1 MMTPGDL
8 PENPGGDGN
17 MMYSLQIINDHV
29 YDRSWLLNNADR
41 INSVIRAT
49 VNRGLYYHYA
59 VDTLMNILPVMLTSS
74 EFQPWRH
81 RLIEALVFAQD
92 LGDKDL
98 LARLSIALA
107 RYHNLIGEPTS
118 AHALLLRAQ
127 GYADQR
133 NEDYLLESYAGLIET
148 YILAPHP
155 RFDAAQFGEALEIA
169 ARSEREDLKAMIHQM
184 IAVAHIHRQ
193 EMDLARN
200 HVTLSAEIAVRLQEQ
215 NLLLRS
221 LLIQATLL
229 RQLGDWQA
237 SAEVLRRA
245 RETYPK
251 TNHLPKNYVLLCYEE
266 GCVQLELDQ
275 PAEALDRFREA
286 VLHIGGRENAYDT
299 GLCYV
304 GLALA
309 CLKLRLMDEAAEAI
323 EEAHSIWE
331 YLGNAYMMAHATYT
345 RAFIEMERSV
355 ETHRFASQLFRRA
368 LEAAAKVERH
378 AAREQLERLILEKIA
393 LLDYPPD

>member
-1 MMTPGDL
+1 MTSGDL
-8 PENPGGDGN
+8 PEYPGGDGD
-17 MMYSLQIINDHV
+17 MMRSLQIINDHA
-29 YDRSWLLNNADR
+29 YDRGWLLNNADR
-41 INSVIRAT
+41 INGVIRAT

-59 VDTLMNILPVMLTSS
+59 VDTLMNILPVMLTSRM
-74 EFQPWRH
+74 FQPWWH
-81 RLIEALVFAQD
+81 RLIESLVFAQD

-107 RYHNLIGEPTS
+107 RYHNMIGEPSRANT
-118 AHALLLRAQ
+118 LLQQAQ

-133 NEDYLLESYAGLIET
+133 NEDFLLESYAGLIET
-148 YILAPHP
+148 YILSPHP

-169 ARSEREDLKAMIHQM
+169 ARSEREDLKALIHQM

-193 EMDLARN
+193 EMDLARS
-200 HVTLSAEIAVRLQEQ
+200 HVTLSVEIAVRLQEQ

-229 RQLGDWQA
+229 RQLDDWQA
-237 SAEVLRRA
+237 SAEILRRA

-251 TNHLPKNYVLLCYEE
+251 TNQHPKNYVLLCYEE
-266 GCVQLELDQ
+266 GCVRLELDR
-275 PAEALDRFREA
+275 PNEALDRFQEA
-286 VLHIGGRENAYDT
+286 VLYIEGRENAYET

-304 GLALA
+304 GLSLA

-345 RAFIEMERSV
+345 RAFIEMDRSV
-355 ETHRFASQLFRRA
+355 ETRGFACQLFRRA
-368 LEAAAKVERH
+368 FEAVAKVERH

-393 LLDYPPD
+393 LLDCPPG